1 MPEVRRN
8 RTAPTRAG
16 QSGATRSRTRKSP
29 SKTIPPRRVV
39 NWASAQLRTAR
50 YRTVNALRLGALA
63 ALLVSAIALAG
74 LAVTGGLSGLGDNMA
89 RMAENRLTGAG
100 FVVRAVD
107 LAGGRE
113 VSAAEIATVIGAE
126 PGRGLLS
133 IDPGEARAAIEAMS
147 RVESASVARLWP
159 DRISVVITERAPYAL
174 WQSGGVH
181 HVIDRN
187 GVVLTGEAPTDHA
200 QLPRVVGEG
209 ANLRAAEIV
218 TLLALQ
224 PELAALVTHAVRV
237 GERRW
242 NLRLHSGSDI
252 LLPETNIA
260 SALALIAALHA
271 DQRLLELDAQAF
283 DLRGDGELVVR
294 AWPERAGGAA
304 QRERGA

>member
-1 MPEVRRN
+1 MPEVRRT
-8 RTAPTRAG
+8 RTAPTRTGKA
-16 QSGATRSRTRKSP
+16 GATGARTRTP
-29 SKTIPPRRVV
+29 PKTIPPRRMV

-63 ALLVSAIALAG
+63 GLLVSALALAG
-74 LAVTGGLSGLGDNMA
+74 LAITGQLGAVGESAA
-89 RMAENRLTGAG
+89 RLAETRLTQAG

-107 LAGGRE
+107 VIGGRDI
-113 VSAAEIATVIGAE
+113 SAAEIAAAIGAE

-133 IDPGEARAAIEAMS
+133 IDPHEARAAIEAMS
-147 RVESASVARLWP
+147 RVESASVVRLWP

-187 GVVLTGEAPTDHA
+187 GVVLTGETASEHA
-200 QLPRVVGEG
+200 DLPRVVGEG
-209 ANLRAAEIV
+209 ANLHAAEII
-218 TLLALQ
+218 TLLSRQ
-224 PELAALVTHAVRV
+224 PELSRLVTHAVRV

-304 QRERGA
+304 ARERGA

>member
-1 MPEVRRN
+1 MRRN

-16 QSGATRSRTRKSP
+16 QSGATRSRTRKP
-29 SKTIPPRRVV
+29 PQAIPPRRVV

-50 YRTVNALRLGALA
+50 YRTVSALRLGALA

-113 VSAAEIATVIGAE
+113 VSAAEIASVIGAE

-133 IDPGEARAAIEAMS
+133 IDPREARAAIEAMS

-187 GVVLTGEAPTDHA
+187 GVVLTGEAATDHA
-200 QLPRVVGEG
+200 YLPRVVGEG
-209 ANLRAAEIV
+209 ANVQAAEIV
-218 TLLALQ
+218 TLLARQ
-224 PELAALVTHAVRV
+224 PELSRLVTHAVRV